1 MNYNT
6 IVAIHE
12 LRNTLRVL
20 LYKTQYLSILLYL
33 PTTRQSGV
41 VFLRYATK
49 DTGVKTP
56 QGQKGIF
63 SYYRGQPRAPVFSRV
78 IDLRFYFLSLCLSSN
93 KGLGSAALK
102 VPALTSNKSDRKKNP
117 RGYRGLILLRF
128 TPKITYQSNYQRT
141 K

>member
-56 QGQKGIF
+56 YGQKGIF

-93 KGLGSAALK
+93 KGIGKCGTESAGILK
-102 VPALTSNKSDRKKNP
+102 DKSDRKKNP
-117 RGYRGLILLRF
+117 RDYRGLILLRF
-128 TPKITYQSNYQRT
+128 TPKITY
-141 K
+141 